1 MEVLYGQEVLSS
13 VLYPLFFSQ
22 ELTLWT
28 VAVSARVVRYLQMT
42 AAVALIHM
50 TAKGS
55 SPAYLNGMHGPQLIA
70 GQMRGLSIVRAV
82 LTEYVR
88 HLDAVRCTH
97 RSSGYDYEACS
108 IALSNGLV
116 TCARFKRLTWR

>member
-1 MEVLYGQEVLSS
+1 
-13 VLYPLFFSQ
+13 
-22 ELTLWT
+22 
-28 VAVSARVVRYLQMT
+28 MT

-55 SPAYLNGMHGPQLIA
+55 GSAYLNGMHGPQLIA
-70 GQMRGLSIVRAV
+70 GWIIEFSIVRAV

-97 RSSGYDYEACS
+97 RSSGYDYEACTG
-108 IALSNGLV
+108 ALSSGLV
-116 TCARFKRLTWR
+116 TCARFNRLTWR